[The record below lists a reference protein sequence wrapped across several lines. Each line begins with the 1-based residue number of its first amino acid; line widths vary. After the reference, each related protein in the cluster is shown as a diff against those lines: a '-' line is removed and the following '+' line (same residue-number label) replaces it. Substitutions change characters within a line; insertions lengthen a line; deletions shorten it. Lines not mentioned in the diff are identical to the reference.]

1 MSLLI
6 INLLNKVS
14 LVTVSRDM
22 TSFVDCILVLRA
34 LNSRNPIT
42 RPDGK

>member
-14 LVTVSRDM
+14 LVTISQDM
-22 TSFVDCILVLRA
+22 TTFVDYTLVLRM
-34 LNSRNPIT
+34 LTSRSPIT
-42 RPDGK
+42 RPDFP